1 MKAKY
6 KSTILILVSCI
17 GIGSRGQIN
26 AMQLLEPAELQEIME
41 LKAAEGCPAQLVSS
55 TTTTGPIQTDPST
68 QITGDGESTTES
80 INTSPSTVTEPEEPE
95 PTTAGSEKLRFS
107 LCSLL
112 GIWLISSYIL

>member
-17 GIGSRGQIN
+17 GSRGQIN
-26 AMQLLEPAELQEIME
+26 AMQLLEAELQEIME
-41 LKAAEGCPAQLVSS
+41 LKAAEGCPAQLVAS